1 MPAIN
6 FPAIKPTGRSYTPG
20 AYPQNEFQ
28 ALNGATTILRYG
40 NQRSSGELSLEFD
53 NITDQRAAQI
63 MHNYELQHAGDNW
76 VVFDG
81 GNGLA
86 GAEPEL
92 RAYLGEV
99 VTGLRWRYAE
109 PPSLTSVQPGR
120 SSVRVKFTAYL
131 DA

>member
-1 MPAIN
+1 MPAVS
-6 FPAIKPTGRSYTPG
+6 FPAILPTGRSYTPG
-20 AYPQNEFQ
+20 SFPQSEFK
-28 ALNGATTILRYG
+28 ALNGSTTILRFG
-40 NQRSSGELSLEFD
+40 NQRSGGELSLEFD

-63 MHNYELQHAGDNW
+63 MRNYELQHAADNW

>member
-1 MPAIN
+1 MPAIS
-6 FPAIKPTGRSYTPG
+6 FPAILPTGRSYTPG

-28 ALNGATTILRYG
+28 ALNGSTTILRYG
-40 NQRSSGELSLEFD
+40 NQRSGGELSLEFD
-53 NITDQRAAQI
+53 NITDDQAAKI
-63 MHNYELQHAGDNW
+63 LKNYEKQHKENNW
-76 VVFDG
+76 VRFSRED
-81 GNGLA
+81 GLA
-86 GAEPEL
+86 GATVDL
-92 RAYLGEV
+92 RAYLGEQ